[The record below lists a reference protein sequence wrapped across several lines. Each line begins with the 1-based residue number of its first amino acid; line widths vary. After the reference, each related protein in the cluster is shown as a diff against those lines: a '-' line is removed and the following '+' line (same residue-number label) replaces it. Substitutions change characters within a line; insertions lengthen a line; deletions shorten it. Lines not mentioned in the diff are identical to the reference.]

1 MDTEIQER
9 YDRQARTPGWDQSSV
24 QNGAVAIVGVGALGC
39 EVAKNLALMGIGKLV
54 LIDND
59 VVELS
64 NLSRQML
71 FTENDIGKP
80 KSEVAAQKIKSMNRF
95 VDVVYYN
102 SDVRQLPEKVFEDSD
117 VVCSCLD
124 SWGVRR
130 WLNSLCV
137 SLGKPMVDG
146 SIEGFYGNVQVVIPG
161 RTACLECHGENL
173 ISREERLAECTL
185 RRRSP
190 DELVKDL
197 MEQGIVISR
206 EVAEELFRLNI
217 KTIYDLK
224 YSKLEN
230 IINELAPEL
239 SKLILEVRDRLKP
252 KSPAIQSVSA
262 TIAGLMTTQVIK
274 LLHKGRLGEPDTGL
288 FVYDALHSRLTRVK
302 LARMKECIV
311 CGDVEEQVQSINAHP
326 DWTIQTLKEII
337 ALRYSFPDPEILHGT
352 KRLNDDQKLID
363 AGIRDEDIIYISTSR
378 RHMPLPLKMKLTDT
392 PQK

>member
-1 MDTEIQER
+1 MVER
-9 YDRQARTPGWDQSSV
+9 YDRQARAPGWDQSLIQSGSV
-24 QNGAVAIVGVGALGC
+24 LIVGVGALGC
-39 EVAKNLALMGIGKLV
+39 EVAKNLALMGVGRLI

-71 FTENDIGKP
+71 FTEEDIGKP
-80 KSEVAAQKIKSMNRF
+80 KSEVAAQRVKAMNRF
-95 VDVVYYN
+95 VDVVHYN
-102 SDVRQLPEKVFEDSD
+102 SDVRQLPEEVFEDVD
-117 VVCSCLD
+117 VICSCLD

-130 WLNSLCV
+130 WLNSVSV

-161 RTACLECHGENL
+161 KTACLECHGENL

-190 DELVKDL
+190 EELVKDL
-197 MEQGIVISR
+197 AEQGISISR
-206 EVAEELFRLNI
+206 EAAEELFKLNI
-217 KTIYDLK
+217 KTVYDLK

-230 IINELAPEL
+230 IANELPPDLRA
-239 SKLILEVRDRLKP
+239 LILETRERLKP

-262 TIAGLMTTQVIK
+262 TIAGLMTTQVVKVLHRGK
-274 LLHKGRLGEPDTGL
+274 LGDPDVGL

-302 LARMKECIV
+302 LMRMKDCIV
-311 CGDVEEQVQSINAHP
+311 CGDLEEQIHVIDVHQE
-326 DWTIQTLKEII
+326 WTVQTLKEII

-352 KRLNDDQKLID
+352 KRLDDDQQIID
-363 AGIRDEDIIYISTSR
+363 TGIKNEDVIYISTSR
-378 RHMPLPLKMKLTDT
+378 RHMPLPLKIKLISEQ
-392 PQK
+392 QKQ

>member
-1 MDTEIQER
+1 MDAELQER
-9 YDRQARTPGWDQSSV
+9 YDRQARTPGWDQSLI
-24 QNGAVAIVGVGALGC
+24 QNGIVVIVGVGALGC
-39 EVAKNLALMGIGKLV
+39 EVAKNLALMGVGKLI

-71 FTENDIGKP
+71 FTEDDIGKP
-80 KSEVAAQKIKSMNRF
+80 KSEMAAQKIKSMNKF
-95 VDVVYYN
+95 VEVVHYN
-102 SDVRQLPEKVFEDSD
+102 SDVRQLPEGVFEQAD
-117 VVCSCLD
+117 VICSCLD

-130 WLNSLCV
+130 WLNSLSV

-161 RTACLECHGENL
+161 KTACLECHGENL

-185 RRRSP
+185 RRRNP
-190 DELVKDL
+190 EELVKDL
-197 MEQGIVISR
+197 AEQGIKINM
-206 EVAEELFRLNI
+206 EAAEELFKLNI

-224 YSKLEN
+224 YSKLDN

-239 SKLILEVRDRLKP
+239 RELILEVRDRLKP

-274 LLHKGRLGEPDTGL
+274 LLHRGKLGEPDTGL

-311 CGDVEEQVQSINAHP
+311 CGDVDEQIQSISAHP
-326 DWTIQTLKEII
+326 EWTIHTLKEVI
-337 ALRYSFPDPEILHGT
+337 ALRFSFPDPEILHGT
-352 KRLNDDQKLID
+352 KRLSDEQKILETEIK
-363 AGIRDEDIIYISTSR
+363 DEDIVYISTSR
-378 RHMPLPLKMKLTDT
+378 RHMPLPLKIRLINE
-392 PQK
+392 QQE